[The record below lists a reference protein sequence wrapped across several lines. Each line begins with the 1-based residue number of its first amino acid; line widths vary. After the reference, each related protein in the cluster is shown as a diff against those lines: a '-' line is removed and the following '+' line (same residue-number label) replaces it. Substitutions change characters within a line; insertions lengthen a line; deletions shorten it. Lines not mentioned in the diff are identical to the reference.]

1 MKILKQKDLPLDL
14 SYTVAT
20 IGNFDGVHLGH
31 QALFEET
38 VKRARLK
45 HGKAVA
51 ITFDPHPLQVLRPEV
66 PLKLICTLEQ
76 KIKLI
81 QKAGLDYLL
90 ILEFTP
96 ELAALEAEAFVEE
109 ILVRGLK
116 VKELV
121 VGYDYRFGRGRK
133 GDVDLLRSLGR
144 RFGFQVIVIPP
155 QKINGLTVSSSLV
168 RELVTKGEVALV
180 RKLLGRPYQICGQV
194 IPGHGRGRKLLGF
207 PTANLKLSREK
218 LLPKEGV
225 YAVEVFFDGERYA
238 GVMNLGYNPTFGDQY
253 LSAEV
258 HIFDFEGDLYG
269 KEICIALIERLRDEK
284 KFSSPEEL
292 AAQIAQDCKQ
302 ARAILASRAKIL
314 HEEVRHGMPKREEP
328 YPV

>member
-1 MKILKQKDLPLDL
+1 MKIIRREDLPLKL
-14 SYTVAT
+14 RYPVAT

-31 QALFEET
+31 QALFKET
-38 VKRARLK
+38 VKRARAQ
-45 HGKAVA
+45 GGEAIA
-51 ITFDPHPLQVLRPEV
+51 ITFDPHPLQVLRPER

-96 ELAALEAEAFVEE
+96 ELAALEAEDFVEE
-109 ILVRGLK
+109 ILVRGLQI
-116 VKELV
+116 KELI
-121 VGYDYRFGRGRK
+121 VGYDYRFGRGRR
-133 GDVDLLRSLGR
+133 GDVELLKILGK
-144 RFGFQVIVIPP
+144 RFGFEVVVIPP
-155 QKINGLTVSSSLV
+155 QKINGLTVSSTLV
-168 RELVTKGEVALV
+168 RELVTKGEMSLVA
-180 RKLLGRPYQICGQV
+180 KLLGRPYQICGQV
-194 IPGHGRGRKLLGF
+194 VPGHGRGRKLLGF

-218 LLPKEGV
+218 LVPKEGV
-225 YAVEVFFDGERYA
+225 YAVEVTFNGKRYP

-269 KEICIALIERLRDEK
+269 KEICIALIQRLRDEK

-292 AAQIAQDCKQ
+292 AAQIAQDCQK
-302 ARAILASRAKIL
+302 AREILASRSKDL
-314 HEEVRHGMPKREEP
+314 KEVDHGMSEGKESQAL
-328 YPV
+328 